1 MNIEESAEG
10 FPKCGSEL
18 RATVRGDDVGNT
30 KAGNPCVK
38 QSGGTVGGGGGRK
51 GNNFWPACGTVNYS
65 KNVCETLGGGQR
77 ANKIYMDVGKF
88 TMRDGNMV
96 RDSLGVVVNLSGL
109 ANGTLA
115 GPLSYLFRQTRPNK
129 S

>member
-77 ANKIYMDVGKF
+77 ANKIYMEYGEGQFGSGGESFWIGKW
-88 TMRDGNMV
+88 DIG
-96 RDSLGVVVNLSGL
+96 
-109 ANGTLA
+109 
-115 GPLSYLFRQTRPNK
+115 GPIELPF
-129 S
+129 